1 MLILSFP
8 LVQKTPLLS
17 QLAFGGNRPL
27 QPSKENKVDRFVQ
40 TTKVKKPMVSKN
52 SRLIQTLP
60 SKQSIP
66 EKWKAFLDREFGKSS
81 TKWEAGLKILQ
92 MQAAKKIKV
101 SNLPHQ
107 VTETDR
113 NIARDAIDQADYLV
127 KWHRDKQALE
137 KLENKVQAYV
147 PVSRLQE
154 AQKELDTTQYPI
166 FIETRA
172 PLEERLAYV
181 VTATPAQLGQHEI
194 ANSLFDY
201 RAPNDKEAA
210 QRDEALKLIAHKNP
224 AALQQ
229 WIISSDTDKLEYF
242 AQHIILHSIDPG
254 KRLKVLQSMDVIQ
267 DIDATLLSLGRWMGK
282 YGAMP
287 GRGMPLAP
295 KIINTIKSFEQ
306 QGFKVYDYHKLSLI
320 SNIQEGD
327 GIWVSTPNSKEYRE
341 LPTKPSRL
349 EIRKQ
354 LPHELKKFLAKYPL
368 RNSNLARL

>member
-17 QLAFGGNRPL
+17 QLAFRGNRPP
-27 QPSKENKVDRFVQ
+27 QPPKENKADRFVQ
-40 TTKVKKPMVSKN
+40 TTKVKKPKVSKN
-52 SRLIQTLP
+52 SRLIQTVP

-147 PVSRLQE
+147 PAPILQE
-154 AQKELDTTQYPI
+154 AQKELDTTHDPI

-194 ANSLFDY
+194 ANSLFHY
-201 RAPNDKEAA
+201 RAPNDAKAA

-254 KRLKVLQSMDVIQ
+254 KRLKELQSMDVIQ

-287 GRGMPLAP
+287 GRGMLLAP

-306 QGFKVYDYHKLSLI
+306 HGFKVYNYYRLSLI
-320 SNIQEGD
+320 SNIQEGE

-354 LPHELKKFLAKYPL
+354 LPPELKKFLAKYPL